1 MVGIGF
7 ELAPMLD
14 ELRSLCRRS
23 AGFDVVLP
31 HEPRK
36 PPAQGFSVGAWL
48 NTMDPVPRRS
58 GLAATSLRIEFTVR
72 IYLPMSGKPDA
83 IDTETARRVDLI
95 FAALHND
102 ITITPANHEIDW
114 LGAYGET
121 VRARSGWLTI
131 DNALIRIMDILI
143 PIIVNDAYAQ
153 ERDD

>member
-23 AGFDVVLP
+23 AGFEVVLP

-36 PPAQGFSVGAWL
+36 PPVSGFSVGAWL
-48 NTMDPVPRRS
+48 NAMDPVPRRS
-58 GLAATSLRIEFTVR
+58 GLAATSLRIEFNVR
-72 IYLPMSGKPDA
+72 IYLPMSGKPEQ

-95 FAALHND
+95 FSALHNP
-102 ITITPANHEIDW
+102 ITLTANDHEIDW

-131 DNALIRIMDILI
+131 ENALVRIMDIFV
-143 PIIVNDAYAQ
+143 PIIVNNAYAQ
-153 ERDD
+153 DRG

>member
-7 ELAPMLD
+7 DLAPMLD

-23 AGFDVVLP
+23 AGFDIVHP

-36 PPAQGFSVGAWL
+36 PPAAGHSVGAWL
-48 NTMDPVPRRS
+48 NAMDPIPRRS

-72 IYLPMSGKPDA
+72 IYLPMSGRPDQ

-95 FAALHND
+95 FAALHED
-102 ITITPANHEIDW
+102 ITITPLDHEIDW

-121 VRARSGWLTI
+121 VRARSGWLSM
-131 DNALIRIMDILI
+131 DNSLIRIMDIFI
-143 PIIVNDAYAQ
+143 PVIVNDAYAQ
-153 ERDD
+153 ERS